1 MPYRRSA
8 GRTPEPT
15 LLRGDRVG
23 AVLPLAPMLDPREL
37 AERRDEIAESC
48 RRRGVRADIDAAVR
62 ARDEAVRLRTELQ
75 EWNQRR
81 KEHQSAGKK
90 KLASDEREAHT
101 GEGRRIK
108 EAVGAAEKRLAEA
121 ERVLHEQLLDLP
133 NFVHP
138 DVPQGGEEDFREL
151 RRVGEPPRFD
161 FEARDHLALGQALD
175 LFDFEAGAKVSG
187 QKFYFLKNELAL
199 LELALQHFALDV
211 ARKAGF
217 TPHSTPDLARRS
229 IVDSLAFSP
238 RGDET
243 QIYSVA
249 GTDLDLVGTAE
260 ITLGGLGADVIFE
273 ESDLPVRLAGLS
285 HCFRTEAG
293 SHGRESKGLYR
304 VHQFSKVELFAFCR
318 PEDSDALH
326 EELVGIEEQ
335 ILQALE
341 IPYRVIDVASGD
353 LGAPA
358 YRKFDIEAWMPGRGE
373 GGTYGEV
380 TSASNCTDFQTRR
393 LKTRFRRAGTKKNEL
408 VHSLNGT
415 AVAMPRLLIP
425 LLENHQQADGSIAVP
440 DGLRTYTGF
449 DRIGPR

>member
-1 MPYRRSA
+1 
-8 GRTPEPT
+8 
-15 LLRGDRVG
+15 
-23 AVLPLAPMLDPREL
+23 MLDPREL
-37 AERRDEIAESC
+37 AERRDEIVESC
-48 RRRGVRADIDAAVR
+48 RRRGVRADIDAAVG
-62 ARDEAVRLRTELQ
+62 ARDDAVRLRTELQ

-81 KEHQSAGKK
+81 REHQSAGKK
-90 KLASDEREAHT
+90 PLSSDEREAHAT
-101 GEGRRIK
+101 EGRRIK
-108 EAVGAAEKRLAEA
+108 EEVGGAEKRLAEA
-121 ERVLHEQLLDLP
+121 ERILHEQMLDLP

-151 RRVGEPPRFD
+151 RRVGEPPRFA

-211 ARKAGF
+211 ARNAGF
-217 TPHSTPDLARRS
+217 TPHSTPDLARRA

-304 VHQFSKVELFAFCR
+304 VHQFSKVELFTFCR
-318 PEDSDALH
+318 PEDSEALH
-326 EELVGIEEQ
+326 EELLGIEEQ
-335 ILQALE
+335 ILQTLE

-358 YRKFDIEAWMPGRGE
+358 TRKFDIEAWMPGRGE
-373 GGTYGEV
+373 GGDWGEV
-380 TSASNCTDFQTRR
+380 TSASNCTDYQARR
-393 LKTRFRRAGTKKNEL
+393 LKIRFRRTATKKNEL
-408 VHSLNGT
+408 VHTLNGT
-415 AVAMPRLLIP
+415 AVSLARAILALMEI
-425 LLENHQQADGSIAVP
+425 HQRADGSIGIPPALQPYV
-440 DGLRTYTGF
+440 GREV
-449 DRIGPR
+449 IGPR